1 MNTLKLVLVSL
12 VLLSLLN
19 TPAHARTVYCV
30 NCSNRF
36 MQSLDRVTNV
46 NQLKALWKEYG
57 ESVQQTAQQ
66 VRMVQQNIEQYANM
80 VHNTVTLPINTMNRM
95 VGDFNRL
102 SGYVER
108 ISARTGEINSMKEL
122 YNAFYAKQSA
132 LKGIVNTADGT
143 KNYSTMWDRWSGEVD
158 RAAEATFKLTGTQ
171 LADLRNNGEL
181 ETHIRSLLS
190 TPKGRMEAIQAG
202 NKLAAIQIKEAQ
214 ETRAL
219 MATYLQQEMAKDQ
232 KQEKIDQVEEEA
244 RRKLYRN
251 TSKSYF
257 STPNLPITTGNF

>member
-1 MNTLKLVLVSL
+1 MRFTTLLFGAL
-12 VLLSLLN
+12 LLSASF
-19 TPAHARTVYCV
+19 TPPALARTVYCT
-30 NCSNRF
+30 NCSNKF

-80 VHNTVTLPINTMNRM
+80 VHNTVSLPVDTMNRM

-102 SGYVER
+102 SGYVEK
-108 ISARTGEINSMKEL
+108 ISARTGEINTMKDL
-122 YNAFYAKQSA
+122 YNTFYAKQSA
-132 LKGIVNTADGT
+132 LRGVVRTAEGT
-143 KNYSTMWDRWSGEVD
+143 KNYSNMWDRWSGEVD
-158 RAAEATFKLTGTQ
+158 RAAEATFKLTGNQ
-171 LADLRNNGEL
+171 LADLRENGEL
-181 ETHIRSLLS
+181 EAHIRDLLS

-219 MATYLQQEMAKDQ
+219 MATYLQQEMAKTQ
-232 KQEKIDQVEEEA
+232 KREKIEQVQEEA
-244 RRKLYRN
+244 RRKLYHN
-251 TSKSYF
+251 ETKSYF
-257 STPNLPITTGNF
+257 SSPSKPVTSNNF

>member
-1 MNTLKLVLVSL
+1 ME
-12 VLLSLLN
+12 
-19 TPAHARTVYCV
+19 
-30 NCSNRF
+30 
-36 MQSLDRVTNV
+36 
-46 NQLKALWKEYG
+46 QLTTAWKQYG
-57 ESVQQTAQQ
+57 EDVQQTAQQ

-80 VHNTVTLPINTMNRM
+80 VQNTVTLPVDTMNRM

-108 ISARTGEINSMKEL
+108 VSARTGEINGMKDL

-132 LKGIVNTADGT
+132 LRGLVNTAEGT

-158 RAAEATFKLTGTQ
+158 RAAEATFKMTGTQ

-219 MATYLQQEMAKDQ
+219 MATYLQQEMARTQ
-232 KQEKIDQVEEEA
+232 KKEKVEQVQEEA
-244 RRKLYRN
+244 RRSLFHPN
-251 TSKSYF
+251 PDSYF
-257 STPNLPITTGNF
+257 TAPDKPVTSNNF